1 MPILKIDGQELELD
15 EAMAASDELLRQ
27 GLAPFYPF
35 IQNASIERKTDKDG
49 QLVIEVV
56 KRAGTKGAITPLSV
70 LIDAQE
76 EVNEAICASQQRFAI
91 ALAWILKRQEA
102 AGEIEASH
110 IVQMYGQ
117 IEEAIAAGRE
127 EESLID
133 AARSFPPSTVAQ
145 VSMMP
150 INGV

>member
-15 EAMAASDELLRQ
+15 EAMAASDELIRQ

-35 IQNASIERKTDKDG
+35 MQNALIERKTDKDG

-70 LIDAQE
+70 LIDAKE
-76 EVNEAICASQQRFAI
+76 EVNEAI

-102 AGEIEASH
+102 AGEIEASD

-117 IEEAIAAGRE
+117 IEEAIATGRE

-133 AARSFPPSTVAQ
+133 SAWSFLTSTVAQ
-145 VSMMP
+145 VSVMP

>member
-35 IQNASIERKTDKDG
+35 MQNALIERKTDKDG

-56 KRAGTKGAITPLSV
+56 KRAGTKGSITPLSV
-70 LIDAQE
+70 LIDAKE
-76 EVNEAICASQQRFAI
+76 EVNEAS

-102 AGEIEASH
+102 AGKIEASY

-117 IEEAIAAGRE
+117 IEEAIATGRE
-127 EESLID
+127 EESLVD
-133 AARSFPPSTVAQ
+133 AAWSFLTSTVAQ

>member
-35 IQNASIERKTDKDG
+35 MQNALIERKTDKDG

-70 LIDAQE
+70 LIDAKE
-76 EVNEAICASQQRFAI
+76 EVNQAI

-102 AGEIEASH
+102 AGEIEVRR

-117 IEEAIAAGRE
+117 IEEAIAAGRA

-133 AARSFPPSTVAQ
+133 SAWSFLTSTVAQ
-145 VSMMP
+145 VSVMP

>member
-35 IQNASIERKTDKDG
+35 MQNALIERKTDKDG

-76 EVNEAICASQQRFAI
+76 EVNPAI

-102 AGEIEASH
+102 TGEIEASN

-117 IEEAIAAGRE
+117 IEEAIAAGRA
-127 EESLID
+127 EESLVD
-133 AARSFPPSTVAQ
+133 AAWSFLTSTVAQ
-145 VSMMP
+145 VSVMP

>member
-35 IQNASIERKTDKDG
+35 MQNALIERKTDKDG

-70 LIDAQE
+70 LIDAKE
-76 EVNEAICASQQRFAI
+76 EVNQAI

-110 IVQMYGQ
+110 IVQMCGQ

-127 EESLID
+127 EESLIN
-133 AARSFPPSTVAQ
+133 AAWSFLTSTVAQ
-145 VSMMP
+145 VSVMP

>member
-1 MPILKIDGQELELD
+1 MAILKIDGQELEL
-15 EAMAASDELLRQ
+15 EETIATSDDLLRQ

-35 IQNASIERKTDKDG
+35 MQNALIERKTDKDG

-56 KRAGTKGAITPLSV
+56 KRAGTKGSIMPLSV
-70 LIDAQE
+70 LIESPE
-76 EVNEAICASQQRFAI
+76 EVNEAI

-102 AGEIEASH
+102 AGEIEASD

-117 IEEAIAAGRE
+117 IEEAITAGRE
-127 EESLID
+127 EESLVE
-133 AARSFPPSTVAQ
+133 AAWSFLSSTIAQ
-145 VSMMP
+145 VSLMP

>member
-35 IQNASIERKTDKDG
+35 MQNALIERKTDKDG

-56 KRAGTKGAITPLSV
+56 KRAGTKGAITPLSM
-70 LIDAQE
+70 LIDAKE
-76 EVNEAICASQQRFAI
+76 EVNEAI

-110 IVQMYGQ
+110 IVQMYSQ

-133 AARSFPPSTVAQ
+133 AAWSFLTSTVAQ
-145 VSMMP
+145 VSVMP

>member
-35 IQNASIERKTDKDG
+35 MQNALIERKTDKDG

-70 LIDAQE
+70 LIDAKE
-76 EVNEAICASQQRFAI
+76 EVNEAI

-102 AGEIEASH
+102 AGEIEASN

-117 IEEAIAAGRE
+117 IEEAIVAGRA
-127 EESLID
+127 EESLVD
-133 AARSFPPSTVAQ
+133 AAWSFLTSTVAQ
-145 VSMMP
+145 VSVMP

>member
-35 IQNASIERKTDKDG
+35 MQNALIERKTDKDG

-56 KRAGTKGAITPLSV
+56 KRAGTKGAITSLSV

-76 EVNEAICASQQRFAI
+76 EVNEAI

-102 AGEIEASH
+102 TGEIEASN

-117 IEEAIAAGRE
+117 IEEAIATGRE

-133 AARSFPPSTVAQ
+133 AAWSFLTSTVAQ
-145 VSMMP
+145 VSTMP

>member
-35 IQNASIERKTDKDG
+35 MQNALIERKTDKDG

-70 LIDAQE
+70 LIDAKE
-76 EVNEAICASQQRFAI
+76 EVNEAI

-117 IEEAIAAGRE
+117 IEEAIATGRE

-133 AARSFPPSTVAQ
+133 AAWSFLTSTVAQ
-145 VSMMP
+145 VSVMP

>member
-35 IQNASIERKTDKDG
+35 MQNALIERKTDKDG

-56 KRAGTKGAITPLSV
+56 KRAGTKGAMTPLSV
-70 LIDAQE
+70 LIDAKE
-76 EVNEAICASQQRFAI
+76 EVNEAI

-117 IEEAIAAGRE
+117 IEEAIATGRE

-133 AARSFPPSTVAQ
+133 AAWSFLTSTVAQ
-145 VSMMP
+145 VSVMP

>member
-15 EAMAASDELLRQ
+15 EAMAASDDLLRL

-35 IQNASIERKTDKDG
+35 MQNALIERKTDKEG

-76 EVNEAICASQQRFAI
+76 EVNEAIT
-91 ALAWILKRQEA
+91 LAWILKRQEA
-102 AGEIEASH
+102 AGEIEASD

-133 AARSFPPSTVAQ
+133 SAWSFLTSTVAQ
-145 VSMMP
+145 VSVMP

>member
-35 IQNASIERKTDKDG
+35 MQNALIERKTDKDG

-56 KRAGTKGAITPLSV
+56 KQAGTKGAITPLSV
-70 LIDAQE
+70 LINAQE
-76 EVNEAICASQQRFAI
+76 EVNEAI

-127 EESLID
+127 EESLIN
-133 AARSFPPSTVAQ
+133 AAWSFLTSTVAQ
-145 VSMMP
+145 VSVMP

>member
-35 IQNASIERKTDKDG
+35 MQNALIERKTDKDG

-56 KRAGTKGAITPLSV
+56 KRAGTKGAITPLSM
-70 LIDAQE
+70 LIDAKE
-76 EVNEAICASQQRFAI
+76 EVNEAI

-110 IVQMYGQ
+110 IVQMYSQ

-133 AARSFPPSTVAQ
+133 AAWSFLTSTVAQ
-145 VSMMP
+145 VSTMP